1 MRRRPWHMGELKKE
15 VDHAEESW
23 AGCRR
28 IDVGWRP
35 GRMYEESVRDS
46 AGRPPLC
53 LGSHLAYSTRGGEKP
68 QLSRAEFEKAQ
79 QEGWW
84 GTAIS
89 YNIAEL
95 E

>member
-1 MRRRPWHMGELKKE
+1 MRKK
-15 VDHAEESW
+15 VGLVVVGLML
-23 AGCRR
+23 AGGLVACTKSPYG
-28 IDVGWRP
+28 IPP
-35 GRMYEESVRDS
+35 GGPHFAS
-46 AGRPPLC
+46 
-53 LGSHLAYSTRGGEKP
+53 GSHLAYSTRGGEKP

-89 YNIAEL
+89 YNIDEL